1 MKHILA
7 ILAVFTA
14 FAFTA
19 PTTANADCGSRVV
32 SYLPCGRPVYA
43 TYQVYG
49 YDRCGNPVGRWVTN
63 YVQCGC
69 DICHPRPVYVP
80 HYDRDCD
87 HDRSYSSHRSGGT
100 YYGSSHGSC
109 GSPFRSGGFYF
120 SFGR

>member
-7 ILAVFTA
+7 ILAVFSA

-19 PTTANADCGSRVV
+19 PTTANADCASRVV

-63 YVQCGC
+63 HVQCGC
-69 DICHPRPVYVP
+69 DTCHPRPVYIP
-80 HYDRDCD
+80 HHD
-87 HDRSYSSHRSGGT
+87 HGHGYSSHRSGGT
-100 YYGSSHGSC
+100 YFGSSRGSC
-109 GSPFRSGGFYF
+109 GTSIRSGGFYF